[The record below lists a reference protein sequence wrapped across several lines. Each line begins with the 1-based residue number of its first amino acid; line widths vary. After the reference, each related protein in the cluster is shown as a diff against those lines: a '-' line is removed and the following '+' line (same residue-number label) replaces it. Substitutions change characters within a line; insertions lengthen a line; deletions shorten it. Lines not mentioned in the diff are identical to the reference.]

1 MALDAHT
8 GKGVAPHVAW
18 LARWRELRDQ
28 INAPGAQP
36 TQVVLNE
43 YVDLEDQI
51 TATPAES
58 KPGLAAKAE
67 VALWDLERQEAGD
80 SLAALAPRDI
90 LAALEA

>member
-1 MALDAHT
+1 VTERRHAVTSHVHRTVTCD
-8 GKGVAPHVAW
+8 GAPRLVSA
-18 LARWRELRDQ
+18 
-28 INAPGAQP
+28 
-36 TQVVLNE
+36 VV
-43 YVDLEDQI
+43 
-51 TATPAES
+51 TPAES